1 MHNKNIGTRAS
12 IEMSHEYTWTF
23 ETKGWHDSE
32 VPPAVKSSEHFFFSD
47 KSSIVHEAQKM
58 MVIPSLRFQD
68 MFLPFR
74 QGHAVN
80 VLR

>member
-32 VPPAVKSSEHFFFSD
+32 VPPAVKISEHFCFSD
-47 KSSIVHEAQKM
+47 KSSIFHEVQKI
-58 MVIPSLRFQD
+58 VEIPSHRFQD